1 MRRNGTLLE
10 GLTEETMIN
19 KKENMETMFWR
30 DASLYILDQRLLPQ
44 KKEYIACHD
53 ASAVAEAICNMSVR
67 GAPAIG
73 IAAAFGMA
81 LAAQEAM
88 KMDFSPDQYR
98 AYIRDAADNLA
109 RTRPTAVNLT
119 WALDRI
125 EEWLRGNENASRK
138 EIMDGLRKEASKI
151 LVEDIEINRRMGKRG
166 SELVPERAAILT
178 HCNAGAL
185 ATGGYGTA
193 LGIIRTAVEQ
203 GKKIHV
209 YIDETRPLLQGA
221 RLTAFEMKEEGI
233 AATLITDNCAGY
245 MMLQQNIDL
254 IIVGADRIA
263 ANGDTANKIGT
274 YSLAVLADFHSIPF
288 YIAAPLSTIDNTIE
302 SGKDIVIEQ
311 REPSEVT
318 TFLGLQTAPK
328 GFAAF
333 NPAFDV
339 TPASLITALITERGV
354 INKPDRQKISRLLY

>member
-1 MRRNGTLLE
+1 
-10 GLTEETMIN
+10 MIN
-19 KKENMETMFWR
+19 KKENLETMFWR

-53 ASAVAEAICNMSVR
+53 EVAVGEAICNMSVR

-73 IAAAFGMA
+73 IAAAFGIA
-81 LAAQEAM
+81 LAAQEAL
-88 KMDFSPDQYR
+88 KMDLSPEQYR
-98 AYIRDAADNLA
+98 TYISDAADNLA

-119 WALDRI
+119 WALGRI
-125 EEWLRGNENASRK
+125 GKWLRGHEDASRE
-138 EIMDGLRKEASKI
+138 EITAGLITEASKI
-151 LVEDIEINRRMGKRG
+151 LAEDIEINRRMGEMG
-166 SELVPERAAILT
+166 AELVPEKASILT

-193 LGIIRTAVEQ
+193 LGVIRAAVEQ
-203 GKKIHV
+203 GKKVHV

-233 AATLITDNCAGY
+233 SSTLITDNCAGY
-245 MMLQQNIDL
+245 IMSQKKIDL

-274 YSLAVLADFHSIPF
+274 YSLAVLAHYHHIPF
-288 YIAAPLSTIDNTIE
+288 YVAAPLSTIDNTIE

-311 REPSEVT
+311 REMSEVT
-318 TFLGLQTAPK
+318 TFYGLQTAPE
-328 GFAAF
+328 GFVAV

-339 TPASLITALITERGV
+339 TPASLLTALITERGV
-354 INKPDRQKISRLLY
+354 IDKPDRQKINRLLS